1 MVYHTENEVAAVTLS
16 PYERE
21 AREHGVYMAREVIQ
35 ILETAGYLCCVTGI
49 KALAYYGAP
58 RPANVSRHPSR
69 IFLYA
74 DQGPGVAH
82 LRA

>member
-1 MVYHTENEVAAVTLS
+1 MVPHAPNEAAAVTSS

-21 AREHGVYMAREVIQ
+21 AREHGVYMAREVVQ
-35 ILETAGYLCCVTGI
+35 TLETAGYICCVTGI

-58 RPANVSRHPSR
+58 RPANVGRHPSR
-69 IFLYA
+69 TLLLA
-74 DQGPGVAH
+74 DQGPGLAH